1 MAHLV
6 LKAKCGKQA
15 ISILQCIQL
24 TLTCPRNIL
33 EIHRNRIAK
42 HLCKSLNAN

>member
-6 LKAKCGKQA
+6 LKAKCGKQG
-15 ISILQCIQL
+15 ISVLKCFQL
-24 TLTCPRNIL
+24 TLCPVNIL
-33 EIHRNRIAK
+33 KIHRNRIAK